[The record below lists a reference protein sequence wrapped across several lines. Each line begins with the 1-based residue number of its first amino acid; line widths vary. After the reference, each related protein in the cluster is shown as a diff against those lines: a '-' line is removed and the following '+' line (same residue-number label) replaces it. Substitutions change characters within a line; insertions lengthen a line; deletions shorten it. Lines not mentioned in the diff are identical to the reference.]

1 MASNDNH
8 ILLFPFISFFSLLQI
23 NSCMAQIVKGG
34 SWFPDSGITPS
45 DIDSTLFTH
54 LFCAFADL
62 NASTNQVVISSAN
75 AQSFAAFTG
84 DVQQK
89 NPSVLTLLSIGGGS
103 SNATDFATMASQ
115 SSSRKTFIDS
125 SIALARSSG
134 FHGLDLD
141 WGSPDTED
149 KMANLGLLLRE
160 WRAAVS
166 AEAANSG
173 EDALLLS
180 AAVQYSPHYWSPT
193 DYPVAAMAAS
203 LDWINVMAYDFF
215 APNWSSTTGPLAAL
229 YNPASRE
236 LQHHF
241 PFKAYSVKV
250 VIFLIYAA
258 FEIVA
263 PFNLGNGLSGD
274 DGVSAWIQAGMPAK
288 QIGLGIP
295 FYGSAFTLAD
305 ANNHGYFAPIN
316 GSAISS
322 EGMIQYNQ
330 ITKYIS
336 LNNATTV
343 YNSMVV
349 YAYCYSGRTWISY
362 DDKQTISTKV
372 AYAKGRGLRGY
383 FAWHVAGDD
392 NWVLSQ
398 AAQEAS
404 EDQQQRQWFW
414 PVILI
419 LIAVVVLLIF
429 GLICYL
435 QRRTLKSKGISGVI
449 KGFSSRLKT
458 LVWKGES
465 FESGTPSLRTFDYVT
480 LEAATD
486 DFSSENKLGEGGF
499 GAVYKGKLPEG
510 RYIAVKRLSKTSKQ
524 GLKEFEN
531 EVKLTASLQHVN
543 LVRLIGFCTD
553 REEKMLIYEYM
564 PNKSLDI
571 YLLDPIRKYSL
582 DWVKRVHIIEGITQ
596 GLLYLQEYSNFTIIH
611 RDLKASNILLDDEM
625 NPKIS
630 DFGLAR
636 IFRKGDLEAN
646 TSQIVGTYGYIP
658 PEYVRKGIYSRK
670 YDVYSFG
677 VVLLQIISGR
687 RTSCYYGL
695 NENLNLLEY
704 AYELWKDDKCMEFID
719 PSLDDSSSSCK
730 LMRCMQMALLCVQEK
745 PEDRP
750 SMLEVFSMLKNESS
764 AVNFPKKPAFSIRKD
779 EDEDDECLL
788 REAIHSVNDAS
799 ISELFPR

>member
-75 AQSFAAFTG
+75 AQSFAAFTS

-125 SIALARSSG
+125 SIALARSNG

-203 LDWINVMAYDFF
+203 LDWINAMAYDFF

-229 YNPASRE
+229 YNP
-236 LQHHF
+236 
-241 PFKAYSVKV
+241 
-250 VIFLIYAA
+250 
-258 FEIVA
+258 
-263 PFNLGNGLSGD
+263 GNRLSGD

-330 ITKYIS
+330 IAKYIS

-343 YNSMVV
+343 YDSTVV
-349 YAYCYSGRTWISY
+349 SAYCYSGRTWISY

-392 NWVLSQ
+392 NWQLNYKL
-398 AAQEAS
+398 
-404 EDQQQRQWFW
+404 F
-414 PVILI
+414 LI
-419 LIAVVVLLIF
+419 L
-429 GLICYL
+429 
-435 QRRTLKSKGISGVI
+435 
-449 KGFSSRLKT
+449 
-458 LVWKGES
+458 
-465 FESGTPSLRTFDYVT
+465 
-480 LEAATD
+480 
-486 DFSSENKLGEGGF
+486 
-499 GAVYKGKLPEG
+499 
-510 RYIAVKRLSKTSKQ
+510 
-524 GLKEFEN
+524 
-531 EVKLTASLQHVN
+531 
-543 LVRLIGFCTD
+543 
-553 REEKMLIYEYM
+553 
-564 PNKSLDI
+564 
-571 YLLDPIRKYSL
+571 PI
-582 DWVKRVHIIEGITQ
+582 
-596 GLLYLQEYSNFTIIH
+596 
-611 RDLKASNILLDDEM
+611 
-625 NPKIS
+625 
-630 DFGLAR
+630 
-636 IFRKGDLEAN
+636 
-646 TSQIVGTYGYIP
+646 
-658 PEYVRKGIYSRK
+658 
-670 YDVYSFG
+670 
-677 VVLLQIISGR
+677 
-687 RTSCYYGL
+687 
-695 NENLNLLEY
+695 
-704 AYELWKDDKCMEFID
+704 EFI
-719 PSLDDSSSSCK
+719 
-730 LMRCMQMALLCVQEK
+730 
-745 PEDRP
+745 
-750 SMLEVFSMLKNESS
+750 
-764 AVNFPKKPAFSIRKD
+764 
-779 EDEDDECLL
+779 
-788 REAIHSVNDAS
+788 
-799 ISELFPR
+799 